1 MNLKKIDLNNKVK
14 LGIIASVLFLLTPN
28 QEVYADMK
36 NEAII
41 SFAEGDYV
49 HKEKG
54 FQSSDAILIQH
65 AGKNILI
72 DSGAKGEKLKEFLQ
86 LKEVKEIDYLIITHL
101 HGDHIGGIKNL
112 INTSY
117 ILNSNSS
124 KKATINN
131 IKIKNVIIQKPI
143 EGKYLHANDRDSRG
157 NDKYTPIYNNLV
169 SDLKSKGITV
179 LNPEKAS
186 NQKIT
191 LDKETSI
198 VIKNTDFFKANSKNY
213 KPVKV
218 GTIPTAAQDKSLM
231 KLNSQSLV
239 LEFKHV
245 NDTFLLTGDITNEA
259 SDSLISRGLL
269 GKYDVLKVPHHGYG
283 GSSNFNLLNTTEPDF
298 AVVTARGISNSN
310 IMAKFKYNKIPVYG
324 TKNTHHIVIKSKGNN
339 ISTSN
344 IYTQKPNSKTLV
356 KATNSSNL
364 THNLNNAYLRK
375 DGVNYY
381 YLSKSSSINQLVEV
395 DFSTAKGFNTTDK
408 TKPIYPT
415 SGKGYIC
422 VKNNKFQYGWQKIK
436 VNGKE
441 NYYYF
446 DESTG
451 LAKKSGVYKLK
462 RELDSNGNP
471 IAVTENTKEN
481 YYYLGSKGECLTG
494 FQDAT
499 INGVKGRYYF
509 KKGDVTPANRGKLMT
524 SKNGSF
530 LETKDYK
537 YWIEKDGRLST
548 KTGLYNLKDSEGKE
562 NSYYLKDGVVQ
573 TGFIKINGK
582 EYYFKK
588 GDVTPANKGKLMTTK
603 NGDFLFSKDGKKA
616 YFINADGSKNTKS
629 SIKYNGVTYKFN
641 SDGTCKNPP
650 KK

>member
-1 MNLKKIDLNNKVK
+1 MNFKTNLNNKIK
-14 LGIIASVLFLLTPN
+14 LGIIGGVLFSLAPY
-28 QEVYADMK
+28 QVYADLE
-36 NEAII
+36 NEAVV
-41 SFAEGDYV
+41 SFAEGEYI

-54 FQSSDAILIQH
+54 YQSSDTILIQH

-72 DSGAKGEKLKEFLQ
+72 DSGAKGDKLKAFLQ
-86 LKEVKEIDYLIITHL
+86 LKGVKEIDYLIITHM

-112 INTSY
+112 INTDY
-117 ILNSNSS
+117 ILKSNSS
-124 KKATINN
+124 KNATINN
-131 IKIKNVIIQKPI
+131 IKIKKVIIQKPI
-143 EGKYLHANDRDSRG
+143 SGKYLRGHDRDANG
-157 NDKYTPIYNNLV
+157 GDKYTPTYNKLV
-169 SDLKSKGITV
+169 SDFKAKNITV
-179 LNPEKAS
+179 LNPEDSS

-198 VIKNTDFFKANSKNY
+198 VIKNVDFFKQNSKNC
-213 KPVKV
+213 KPVKEGV
-218 GTIPTAAQDKSLM
+218 IPTATQDESLM

-298 AVVTARGISNSN
+298 AVATARGISNSN

-324 TKNTHHIVIKSKGNN
+324 TKNTHHIVVKSKGND

-364 THNLNNAYLRK
+364 THNLDNAYVRK
-375 DGVNYY
+375 DGKNYY
-381 YLSKSSSINQLVEV
+381 YLSKSSSKNQLVEI

-415 SGKGYIC
+415 SEKGYVC
-422 VKNNKFQYGWQKIK
+422 VKNNEFQYGWQKIN

-451 LAKKSGVYKLK
+451 LAKKSGIHKLK
-462 RELDSNGNP
+462 REVDNNGNL
-471 IAVTENTKEN
+471 VKSTKNTKED
-481 YYYLGSKGECLTG
+481 YYYLGSKGECLVG
-494 FQDAT
+494 FQDTT
-499 INGVKGRYYF
+499 INGVKGKYYF
-509 KKGDVTPANRGKLMT
+509 IKGDITPSNRGKLMT
-524 SKNGSF
+524 SKDGKF
-530 LETKDYK
+530 LETKDTK

-548 KTGLYNLKDSEGKE
+548 KTGVYKLKDDEGKE
-562 NSYYLKDGVVQ
+562 NSYYLKNGVVQ
-573 TGFIKINGK
+573 TGFIKIDGK

-603 NGDFLFSKDGKKA
+603 NGDFLYSKDYTKA

-629 SIKYNGVTYKFN
+629 TIQYNGVTYNFN
-641 SDGTCKNPP
+641 ADGTCKNPP

>member
-1 MNLKKIDLNNKVK
+1 MNFKTNLNNKIK
-14 LGIIASVLFLLTPN
+14 LGIIGGVLFSLAPY
-28 QEVYADMK
+28 QVYADLE
-36 NEAII
+36 NEAVV
-41 SFAEGDYV
+41 SFAEGEYI

-54 FQSSDAILIQH
+54 YQSSDTILIQH

-72 DSGAKGEKLKEFLQ
+72 DSGAKGDKLKAFLQ
-86 LKEVKEIDYLIITHL
+86 LKGVKEIDYLIITHM

-112 INTSY
+112 INTDY
-117 ILNSNSS
+117 ILKSNSS
-124 KKATINN
+124 KNATINN
-131 IKIKNVIIQKPI
+131 IKIKKVIIQKPI
-143 EGKYLHANDRDSRG
+143 SGKYLRGHDRDANG
-157 NDKYTPIYNNLV
+157 GDKYTPTYNKLV
-169 SDLKSKGITV
+169 SDFKAKNITV
-179 LNPEKAS
+179 LNPEDSS

-198 VIKNTDFFKANSKNY
+198 VIKNVDFFKQNSKNC
-213 KPVKV
+213 KPVKEGV
-218 GTIPTAAQDKSLM
+218 IPTATQDESLM

-298 AVVTARGISNSN
+298 AVATARGISNSN

-324 TKNTHHIVIKSKGNN
+324 TKNTHHIVVKSKGND

-364 THNLNNAYLRK
+364 THNLDNAYVRK
-375 DGVNYY
+375 DGKNYY
-381 YLSKSSSINQLVEV
+381 YLSKSSSKNQLVEI

-415 SGKGYIC
+415 SGKGYVC
-422 VKNNKFQYGWQKIK
+422 VKNNEFQYGWQKIN

-451 LAKKSGVYKLK
+451 LAKKSGIHKLK
-462 RELDSNGNP
+462 REVDNNGNL
-471 IAVTENTKEN
+471 VKSTKNTKED
-481 YYYLGSKGECLTG
+481 YYYLGSKGECLVG
-494 FQDAT
+494 FQDTT
-499 INGVKGRYYF
+499 INGVKGKYYF
-509 KKGDVTPANRGKLMT
+509 IKGDITPSNRGKLMT
-524 SKNGSF
+524 SKDGKF
-530 LETKDYK
+530 LETKDTK

-548 KTGLYNLKDSEGKE
+548 KTGVYKLKDDEGKE
-562 NSYYLKDGVVQ
+562 NSYYLKNGVVQ
-573 TGFIKINGK
+573 TGFIKIDGK

-603 NGDFLFSKDGKKA
+603 NGDFLYSKDYTKA

-629 SIKYNGVTYKFN
+629 TIQYNGVTYNFN
-641 SDGTCKNPP
+641 ADGTCKNPP